1 MEFVRLAVSAGIARV
16 TIDRQS
22 KLNALNAQ
30 VLDEL
35 ESCFLSLRDDEDV
48 KVIVVTGA
56 GEKAFVAGADIAQ
69 FPAMTPEDAEALS
82 SRGQSVFSVIENSR
96 KPVLA
101 AVNGFALGGGCELA
115 MACHLRY
122 ASDNAQ
128 FGQPEVKLGVIAG
141 YGGTQRLPRLIG
153 TGRALD
159 ILLSGRMV
167 GAEEAR
173 GMGLVNEVFSQE
185 DLLGEVE
192 ERARILMQQGPLALA
207 YTLQAVYEGSGRDLA
222 TGLRAEAEAF
232 RDVFDTEDRVE
243 GAQAFLDR
251 RNPEFKNR

>member
-1 MEFVRLAVSAGIARV
+1 VEFVRLAVSAGIARV

-96 KPVLA
+96 KPVWVRPGGWMRTGHGLPP
-101 AVNGFALGGGCELA
+101 AL
-115 MACHLRY
+115 
-122 ASDNAQ
+122 
-128 FGQPEVKLGVIAG
+128 
-141 YGGTQRLPRLIG
+141 
-153 TGRALD
+153 
-159 ILLSGRMV
+159 
-167 GAEEAR
+167 
-173 GMGLVNEVFSQE
+173 
-185 DLLGEVE
+185 
-192 ERARILMQQGPLALA
+192 RI
-207 YTLQAVYEGSGRDLA
+207 
-222 TGLRAEAEAF
+222 
-232 RDVFDTEDRVE
+232 
-243 GAQAFLDR
+243 
-251 RNPEFKNR
+251 